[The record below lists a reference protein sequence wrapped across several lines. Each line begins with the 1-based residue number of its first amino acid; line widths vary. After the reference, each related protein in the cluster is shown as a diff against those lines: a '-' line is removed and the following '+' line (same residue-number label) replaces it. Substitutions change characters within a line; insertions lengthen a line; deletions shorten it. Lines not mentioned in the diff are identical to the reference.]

1 MTVPIEIRKRAIALV
16 EQLPGESLV
25 KAVEFLESLSDE
37 ALQGSQ
43 TTMPQAGEAALI
55 EVVQIGNAHLA
66 EADGTLQGKRS

>member
-43 TTMPQAGEAALI
+43 MNRSGVVNLRRLLRSANLHRQELI
-55 EVVQIGNAHLA
+55 EGG
-66 EADGTLQGKRS
+66 D